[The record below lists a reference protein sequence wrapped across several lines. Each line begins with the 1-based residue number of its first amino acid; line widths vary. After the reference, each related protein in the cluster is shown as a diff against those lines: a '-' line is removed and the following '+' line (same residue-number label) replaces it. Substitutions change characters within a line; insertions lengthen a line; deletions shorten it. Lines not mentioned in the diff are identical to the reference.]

1 MMGKLNGCL
10 FWLKMM
16 AYKKNMIDNIWGK
29 VSADIKNN
37 LRASLSAIVVF
48 WKPKLNLIVMKLH
61 VFIRKKFLE
70 ILQVFLKECK
80 YMNKKVIRHIAQNI
94 EIFPRDS
101 DEE

>member
-1 MMGKLNGCL
+1 
-10 FWLKMM
+10 
-16 AYKKNMIDNIWGK
+16 
-29 VSADIKNN
+29 
-37 LRASLSAIVVF
+37 
-48 WKPKLNLIVMKLH
+48 MKLH